1 MGDLFG
7 RGLSLGELFGVRIR
21 LHWTMLLIGL
31 LAFTRGFD
39 PLIALMLLILFLTV
53 LIHELG
59 HCFAA
64 RGVGGKADEVL
75 LWPLGGLAFTSGTT
89 RTPTTFVWV
98 ALAGPLTHL
107 PLALLMAGLL
117 AWFGHPVTLADLNP
131 LAGDNY
137 PKSALLHNVV
147 YFAFRLQVLLFCLN
161 MLPAYPLDGGQVLF
175 GLLARRLDLPH
186 LGLLCAGLGL
196 LCAAGLYV
204 SGTLLFIPLLLAIE
218 SVRLGLD
225 ARAGAL
231 EHSHLAELYRGPRL
245 ATPAPARTESELVP
259 CPRCGQ
265 GIHPRAEL
273 CVHCDA
279 RLVERTP

>member
-7 RGLSLGELFGVRIR
+7 RGLQLGELFGIRIR

-31 LAFTRGFD
+31 LAFARGFD

-53 LIHELG
+53 LTHEFG

-89 RTPTTFVWV
+89 RSPATFVWV

-107 PLALLMAGLL
+107 PLALGLALLL
-117 AWFGHPVTLADLNP
+117 AGFGHPVTLTDLNP
-131 LAGDNY
+131 LAADNY
-137 PKSALLHNVV
+137 PKSDLLHNIV

-175 GLLARRLDLPH
+175 GLLAGRVDLPR
-186 LGLLCAGLGL
+186 LAL
-196 LCAAGLYV
+196 LCAALGGLCSAGLYFL
-204 SGTLLFIPLLLAIE
+204 GTLLFIPLLLAFE
-218 SVRLGLD
+218 AVKLGMD
-225 ARAGAL
+225 ASSGAI

-245 ATPAPARTESELVP
+245 IAPTAEPEPSDLHP

-265 GIHPRAEL
+265 PIHPRSEL

-279 RLVERTP
+279 RLVEPPP